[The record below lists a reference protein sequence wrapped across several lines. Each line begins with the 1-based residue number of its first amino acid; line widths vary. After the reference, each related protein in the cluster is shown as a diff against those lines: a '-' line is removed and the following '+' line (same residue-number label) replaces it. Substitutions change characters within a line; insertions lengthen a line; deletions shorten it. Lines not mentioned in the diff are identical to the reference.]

1 MLARTPHPRLGYI
14 WEPFSLQAR
23 PGICRARFPYWFT
36 LVDEDNAHLYREAIA
51 DTLRFRYTPSAELR
65 SLHAARDAARFAR
78 DWVQAETRRRR
89 GTVALMK
96 DPIALFSA
104 GWLADTFDMDVIVM
118 IRHPAAF
125 VNSLVRLGWRHPF
138 DHFVQQPALM
148 KQLGRWQTEITTF
161 ATEEQPLVDQGIL
174 LWNLIHDRILE
185 YREQRPDWRLLR
197 VEDVATD
204 PPGRFEAL
212 YQELGLTWTDA
223 VRATVEEYSS
233 PAHPAETTD
242 ASSHRRDSPAAVNVW
257 KSRLSPAEIEKIRSG
272 TERVAKE
279 LYDDDDW

>member
-14 WEPFSLQAR
+14 WEPFSLRSR

-36 LVDEDNAHLYREAIA
+36 LVDGGNEHLYRGAIA

-65 SLHAARDAARFAR
+65 SLHAVRDAPRFVR
-78 DWVQAETRRRR
+78 DWIQTETRRRR

-104 GWLADTFDMDVIVM
+104 GWLADTFDMDVLVM

-148 KQLGRWQTEITTF
+148 SQLGRWQTEITTF
-161 ATEEQPLVDQGIL
+161 AAEEQPLVDQGIL
-174 LWNLIHDRILE
+174 LWNLIHDRILG
-185 YREQRPDWRLLR
+185 YRERRPEWRFLR

-204 PPGRFEAL
+204 APGRFAAL

-233 PAHPAETTD
+233 SAHPAETMD
-242 ASSHRRDSPAAVNVW
+242 ASSHRRDSQAAVNVW
-257 KSRLSPAEIEKIRSG
+257 KSRLSAGEIEAIRSG

-279 LYDDDDW
+279 LYGDDDW

>member
-23 PGICRARFPYWFT
+23 PGICRARFPHWFT
-36 LVDEDNAHLYREAIA
+36 LVDEDNEHLYREAIS
-51 DTLRFRYTPSAELR
+51 DTLRFRYTPSAEVR
-65 SLHAARDAARFAR
+65 SLRTARDAARFVR
-78 DWVQAETRRRR
+78 DWVQTETRRRR
-89 GTVALMK
+89 GTAALMK

-104 GWLADTFDMDVIVM
+104 EWLADTFEMDVVVM

-148 KQLGRWQTEITTF
+148 SQLGRWQPEITAF
-161 ATEEQPLVDQGIL
+161 AAEEQPLVDQGIL
-174 LWNLIHDRILE
+174 LWNLMHDRILG
-185 YREQRPDWRLLR
+185 YRERRPNWRFLR
-197 VEDVATD
+197 VEDVASD
-204 PPGRFEAL
+204 APGCFEAL
-212 YQELGLTWTDA
+212 YQELGITWTDA

-233 PAHPAETTD
+233 SAHPAETRD
-242 ASSHRRDSPAAVNVW
+242 ASSHRRDSRAAVKVW
-257 KSRLSPAEIEKIRSG
+257 KSRLSPGEIEAIRSG

-279 LYDDDDW
+279 FYDDGDW